1 MKSVRIFGVVLASF
15 FLLQSC
21 KKDDA
26 PVDESTIYQV
36 TVSDLA
42 ADTIVYLNGQP
53 VLSNG
58 QPAGA
63 GKFTL
68 YSLED
73 NAVIALADSNS
84 LKWDIGFRGTTIIVN
99 GGTSGPGGGGA
110 FVYTGTF
117 SDLSE
122 VPQDSTFKVDNS
134 PTMAIATGSN
144 KGWYVYNGQ
153 QNLITPI
160 PGRVLV
166 IRTASGK
173 YAIVEILNYYK
184 GGVTPDP
191 SAPDNDKISKQRYYK
206 FRYTYQDDGSKKLV
220 DDTVL

>member
-1 MKSVRIFGVVLASF
+1 MNMKSVRIFGVVLASF

-42 ADTIVYLNGQP
+42 ADTIVYLDGQP

-84 LKWDIGFRGTTIIVN
+84 LKGDIGFRGTMVVQADPVVVGLSCIPVLSVTSVKFLKIQPLRLIIHPRWQLPQEVI
-99 GGTSGPGGGGA
+99 GVGMSITDSKTS
-110 FVYTGTF
+110 
-117 SDLSE
+117 L
-122 VPQDSTFKVDNS
+122 PQFLEGYWSLE
-134 PTMAIATGSN
+134 P
-144 KGWYVYNGQ
+144 
-153 QNLITPI
+153 P
-160 PGRVLV
+160 
-166 IRTASGK
+166 
-173 YAIVEILNYYK
+173 VESMPL
-184 GGVTPDP
+184 
-191 SAPDNDKISKQRYYK
+191 
-206 FRYTYQDDGSKKLV
+206 
-220 DDTVL
+220 